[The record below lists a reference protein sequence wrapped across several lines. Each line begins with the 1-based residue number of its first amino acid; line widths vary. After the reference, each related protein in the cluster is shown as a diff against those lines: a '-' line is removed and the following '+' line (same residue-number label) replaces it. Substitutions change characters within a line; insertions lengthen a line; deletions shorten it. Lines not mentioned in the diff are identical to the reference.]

1 MAKPSYINV
10 ETAPLKLAA
19 AFSAYPTSG
28 KAPLKMQFTDRVLD
42 HQVHGNG
49 VSETEHTQPIRVL
62 HIRIIKPE
70 STLLA

>member
-1 MAKPSYINV
+1 MAKSGYIDL
-10 ETAPLKLAA
+10 ETAPLKLEA

-28 KAPLKMQFTDRVLD
+28 KAPLKMQFIDRVLD
-42 HQVHGNG
+42 YQVHGNG
-49 VSETEHTQPIRVL
+49 VSETEYTQPRRVL